1 MKIKKAFSLIFVI
14 ILITLLVACGQKL
27 NSSEI
32 RKYADPSVE
41 NILTAMKTG
50 DYTKYSKDFS
60 DQMKTAL
67 PVNTFISQNSIIK
80 NKIGNYASK
89 EFTKVDSQE
98 KYVRAIYTTKFTNE
112 PNNVMVTIVFLKD
125 DSSHKV
131 QGLFLS
137 SPKLA
142 TK

>member
-1 MKIKKAFSLIFVI
+1 MKFKRAFYLLLVI
-14 ILITLLVACGQKL
+14 MLITFLAGCGQKL
-27 NSSEI
+27 NSDEI
-32 RKYADPSVE
+32 RQYADASAE
-41 NILTAMKTG
+41 NILTAMKVG

-60 DQMKTAL
+60 DQMKSAL
-67 PVNTFISQNSIIK
+67 PESTFKSQNSLIK
-80 NKIGNYASK
+80 NKIGDYVSK
-89 EFTKVDSQE
+89 EFTKVDTQD

-125 DSSHKV
+125 DASHKV

-142 TK
+142 AK

>member
-14 ILITLLVACGQKL
+14 MLIAFVVACGQKL

-32 RKYADPSVE
+32 RKYADPSIE
-41 NILTAMKTG
+41 NILTAMNTG

-67 PVNTFISQNSIIK
+67 PENTFISQNGIIK
-80 NKIGNYASK
+80 NKIGDYASK

-98 KYVRAIYTTKFTNE
+98 NYVRAIYTTKFTNE
-112 PNNVMVTIVFLKD
+112 PNNVMVTVVFLKD
-125 DSSHKV
+125 DASHKV